1 MNLSLIDNTL
11 NLITGIAEF
20 LLRNTVPIV
29 VIIFCIG
36 FLYFVFRWAME
47 RRKKV
52 KKINQFYDYKLT
64 GGK

>member
-1 MNLSLIDNTL
+1 MNLSLIDKTL
-11 NLITGIAEF
+11 NFITGTLEF
-20 LLRNTVPIV
+20 LLGNAVPIA
-29 VIIFCIG
+29 VIICCIG
-36 FLYFVFRWAME
+36 FLYYVFRWAMK